1 MKGMNTMAASEAKA
15 AEIKILQ
22 NLMYGEAREAKY
34 YADLARSRCAYS
46 CSSSLKELSEEETA
60 HLKRL
65 QAEYYISTGSTF
77 FPCVAMLDIPRNYL
91 EALRERFLDENESAK
106 AYLDAAEQTA
116 NPRLSTLYAEF
127 SADEL
132 RHAENMA
139 SLISDYICS
148 I

>member
-1 MKGMNTMAASEAKA
+1 MNSMSAHKPTA
-15 AEIKILQ
+15 AEIETLKD
-22 NLMYGEAREAKY
+22 LMYGEAREAKY
-34 YADLARSRCAYS
+34 YADLARNRAASG
-46 CSSSLKELSEEETA
+46 SSFSLKEISDEESS

-65 QAEYYISTGSTF
+65 QAEYYILTGDTF
-77 FPCVAMLDIPRNYL
+77 FPCVALLELPDTYL
-91 EALRERFLDENESAK
+91 EALRERFIEENEGARS
-106 AYLDAAEQTA
+106 YLEAASQTA
-116 NPRLSTLYAEF
+116 GTRLSALYSEF